1 MIENWNQKYMS
12 QLTEWNRNR
21 KAHCQMRNRSQ
32 FETLNE
38 SRGHHLKYM
47 PHVFTENG
55 IAMLSSDLRSDK
67 AIEVNEIIIEASVH
81 RKDDVRLWM
90 LKTYP

>member
-32 FETLNE
+32 FVTLNE

-55 IAMLSSDLRSDK
+55 IAMLSSVLRSDK